1 MLKNKKGIL
10 YIAIGIVVLVVVIV
24 SIISFKGNDRKPPEE
39 PITYH
44 MELNG
49 EQEIIVYQNSLY
61 EDMGCK
67 VLDNKGNEYTDNVL
81 VSGSV
86 NTSIVGKYDLIYT
99 YDEFGLSATRT
110 VNVISK
116 PTNLTY
122 LLLNGDS
129 VIYLPKG
136 KTYEEPGY
144 YVFDSNNI
152 DLVNEVKVT
161 GTVDITKSGT
171 YTLVYSVTNS
181 SGVTVSATREV
192 IVVGATVNVSYS
204 PNSTTNKDVTINIS
218 VEDNYFDYIL
228 LPDGKK
234 VSESNYNYSVSSN
247 GTYEFTVYSK
257 YGDPVSESIKIN
269 NIDKSKPSGS
279 CSGYYKN
286 NTSYI
291 TISAK
296 DNIGINKYTVNGKTV
311 SLKDG
316 IYVHNSSLANA
327 KVVVYDK
334 AGNSSS
340 FSCALENKNDFSSG
354 TSLAGEMN
362 VYQYVT
368 SKNIKMS
375 YWLYVPKNPPK
386 NLPVVV
392 FLHGGGEGGNDYK
405 NGKMSGI
412 VYGIGNDIK
421 NYGSVYDAIVI
432 MPQSPKWS
440 WIEDANMLAGAM
452 EIINYIVDK
461 YNADSNRISISAFS
475 NGCES
480 LNLVVKRYPNYFSA
494 YVPIECILFSSSVPY
509 MINAPV
515 WSFNSQK
522 VNHQGS
528 VKFINKLNEA
538 GGNGKE
544 YYMNVESHVALVG
557 GKKDFSIFRDKEID
571 LVNWM
576 TSQKRK

>member
-1 MLKNKKGIL
+1 MLKNKKGII
-10 YIAIGIVVLVVVIV
+10 YIAISVVVFL
-24 SIISFKGNDRKPPEE
+24 IIILIFSLDGKGSVKPLEE

-49 EQEIIVYQNSLY
+49 EQDIVVYQKTLY
-61 EDMGCK
+61 EDMGCR
-67 VLDNKGNEYTDNVL
+67 VFDNKGNEYTDNV
-81 VSGSV
+81 VVTGYV
-86 NTSIVGKYDLIYT
+86 DTNVVGKYELVYT
-99 YDEFGLSATRT
+99 YDELGLSATRT
-110 VNVISK
+110 VTVISK

-144 YVFDSNNI
+144 YVFDSNNS

-181 SGVTVSATREV
+181 SGVTVSAIRDV

-204 PNSTTNKDVTINIS
+204 PNSTTNKNVTINIS

-247 GTYEFTVYSK
+247 GTYEITVYSK
-257 YGDPVSESIKIN
+257 YGDPVSKSIKIN

-316 IYVHNSSLANA
+316 VYVHNSSLANA

-340 FSCALENKNDFSSG
+340 FSCLLDNKNEYSSG
-354 TSLAGEMN
+354 NLNSEEMK
-362 VYQYVT
+362 VYKYT
-368 SKNIKMS
+368 TKNYIYMA

-392 FLHGGGEGGNDYK
+392 FLHGGGEFGTDY
-405 NGKMSGI
+405 NGKQKAI
-412 VYGIGNDIK
+412 KYGIGNDIVHF
-421 NYGSVYDAIVI
+421 GSVYDAIVI
-432 MPQSPKWS
+432 MPQSREVTWTDEMIK
-440 WIEDANMLAGAM
+440 IAM
-452 EIINYIVDK
+452 EIINYVVDK
-461 YNADSNRISISAFS
+461 YDADSNRISLAGFS
-475 NGCES
+475 NGCRG
-480 LNLVVKRYPNYFSA
+480 LNSMAKLYKGYFSA
-494 YVPIECILFSSSVPY
+494 YVPIECFPSTNSVSYYLNTPVWVFSS
-509 MINAPV
+509 
-515 WSFNSQK
+515 QK
-522 VNHQGS
+522 YNHDGS
-528 VKFINKLNEA
+528 VKFINELNKQ

-544 YYMNVESHVALVG
+544 YYLSVNDHLALVG
-557 GKKDFSIFRDKEID
+557 SKKDFSMFRDKEID

-576 TSQKRK
+576 TSQRRK